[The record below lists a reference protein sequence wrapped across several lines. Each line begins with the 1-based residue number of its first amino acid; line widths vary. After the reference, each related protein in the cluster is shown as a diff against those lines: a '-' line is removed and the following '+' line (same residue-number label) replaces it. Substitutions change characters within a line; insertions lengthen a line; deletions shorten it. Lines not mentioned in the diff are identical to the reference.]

1 VGLLDSFEE
10 RLDRLV
16 NGAFA
21 RAFKSEVQ
29 PVEIAAAVQSE
40 MDESAAVAPDGRTVV
55 PNHFGVDLSPHDFDR
70 LGAYAK
76 VLTGELST
84 VIQVHATSQGYALL
98 GPVTVDLLRDEAL
111 DTGIFR
117 VVPDVAPNAVTVPS
131 DDAEFH
137 RSNPRLVVND
147 VAHPLTN
154 ASTVVGRGNDVQL
167 RIDDPG
173 ISRRHFVIELDPVPV
188 VRDLGSTNGTLVDD
202 EPIVEAVLQ
211 DGSRINIGNTVLIF
225 RVG

>member
-21 RAFKSEVQ
+21 KAFKSEVQ
-29 PVEIAAAVQSE
+29 PVEVAAAVQSE
-40 MDESAAVAPDGRTVV
+40 MDEAAVVAPDGRTVV
-55 PNHFGVDLSPHDFDR
+55 PNRFTVDLSTHDFDR
-70 LGAYAK
+70 LGAYAR
-76 VLTGELST
+76 VLTGELAT

-98 GPVTVDLLRDEAL
+98 GPVNVDLARDDEL

-117 VVPDVAPNAVTVPS
+117 VVPDVAPTAISVPS
-131 DDAEFH
+131 GRPEFQS
-137 RSNPRLVVND
+137 SNPRLIVND
-147 VAHPLTN
+147 VAHPLTHD
-154 ASTVVGRGNDVQL
+154 STVVGRGNDVQL
-167 RIDDPG
+167 RVDDPG

-188 VRDLGSTNGTLVDD
+188 IRDLGSTNGTLVDD
-202 EPIVEAVLQ
+202 ELIVEAVLQ
-211 DGSRINIGNTVLIF
+211 DGSRISIGSTILTF

>member
-29 PVEIAAAVQSE
+29 PVEVAAAVQSE
-40 MDESAAVAPDGRTVV
+40 MDDAAVVAPDGRTVV
-55 PNHFGVDLSPHDFDR
+55 PNRFDVDLSPHDFDR
-70 LGAYAK
+70 LGAYAR
-76 VLTGELST
+76 VLTGELAT

-98 GPVTVDLLRDEAL
+98 GPVTVELQRDDSLE
-111 DTGIFR
+111 TGIFR
-117 VVPDVAPNAVTVPS
+117 VVPDVAPNAVSVPTGKH
-131 DDAEFH
+131 EYQE
-137 RSNPRLVVND
+137 SNPRLVVNE

-154 ASTVVGRGNDVQL
+154 TTTVVGRGNDVQL

-173 ISRRHFVIELDPVPV
+173 ISRRHFVIELDPIPV
-188 VRDLGSTNGTLVDD
+188 VRDLGSTNGTIVDG

-211 DGSRINIGNTVLIF
+211 DGSRISIGNTVLTF

>member
-76 VLTGELST
+76 VLTGELS
-84 VIQVHATSQGYALL
+84 L
-98 GPVTVDLLRDEAL
+98 
-111 DTGIFR
+111 
-117 VVPDVAPNAVTVPS
+117 
-131 DDAEFH
+131 DDAIK
-137 RSNPRLVVND
+137 RAQQD
-147 VAHPLTN
+147 VDQAV
-154 ASTVVGRGNDVQL
+154 A
-167 RIDDPG
+167 
-173 ISRRHFVIELDPVPV
+173 
-188 VRDLGSTNGTLVDD
+188 NGGKAPAPAAT
-202 EPIVEAVLQ
+202 AAA
-211 DGSRINIGNTVLIF
+211 TMAATAAK
-225 RVG
+225 

>member
-29 PVEIAAAVQSE
+29 PVEVAAAVQAE
-40 MDESAAVAPDGRTVV
+40 MDEAAVIAPDGRTVV
-55 PNHFGVDLSPHDFDR
+55 PNRFAVDLSAHDFDR
-70 LGAYAK
+70 LGAYAR
-76 VLTGELST
+76 VLTGELAT

-98 GPVTVDLLRDEAL
+98 GPVTVELQRDDEL

-117 VVPDVAPNAVTVPS
+117 VVPEVAPNAVSVPTGKQ
-131 DDAEFH
+131 EYQE
-137 RSNPRLVVND
+137 SNARLVVND
-147 VAHPLTN
+147 VAHPLTHDT
-154 ASTVVGRGNDVQL
+154 TVVGRGNDVQL
-167 RIDDPG
+167 RVDDPG
-173 ISRRHFVIELDPVPV
+173 ISRRHFVIELEPIPVI
-188 VRDLGSTNGTLVDD
+188 RDLGSTNGTLVDD

-225 RVG
+225 KVG